1 MEVQWETASIDTW
14 KAKKVWRCNKKMCTL
29 IIPLENTEIASLEVH
44 WKNGAKIDSKLI
56 VFTLYI
62 ANGHITLNTPVLVRS
77 PKLSNVEPS

>member
-1 MEVQWETASIDTW
+1 MQLLIQEKQ
-14 KAKKVWRCNKKMCTL
+14 KKFGGAIKKMCTL
-29 IIPLENTEIASLEVH
+29 IIPLENTEITESLEVH
-44 WKNGAKIDSKLI
+44 RKNGAKIDSKVL